1 MPISGVINNISKGVL
16 DIMLTSNR
24 RPVNLDN
31 IAAGSQVLANNEK
44 FKTMCFNF
52 QEGSGLPK
60 HTHNGNASIFIV
72 EGAVDMEFVG
82 EGPFVL
88 RRGDFLSF
96 DARKEHNIIAVETS
110 KVIITISQ

>member
-31 IAAGSQVLANNEK
+31 IAVGSQVLANNEK

-60 HTHNGNASIFIV
+60 NTYNGNASIFIV